1 MDPDGNTVITYEWGM
16 GQETNNHDERYA
28 LYMGL
33 EFIIDLKINEVLV
46 LEDYLLVITQA
57 RRKVVRDE
65 TVVGCL
71 QQQIISKLN

>member
-1 MDPDGNTVITYEWGM
+1 MAGVGGIFLDLDENTVITYEWGM
-16 GQETNNHDERYA
+16 GKENNNQDERYA

-33 EFIIDLKINEVLV
+33 EFIIDLKINKVFI

-57 RRKVVRDE
+57 RRRVVREE

-71 QQQIISKLN
+71 Q